1 MIKLLL
7 VGAGGFLG
15 SVLRYLASGAVQS
28 AVASAGFPWGT
39 LAVNATG
46 CFAIGALAHLA
57 ELRGVLG
64 AEQRLFLITGVLG
77 GYTTFSAYG
86 NETYLL
92 LREGETALAAANAL
106 GQVALGLAA
115 VWAGRT
121 LALMIWR

>member
-1 MIKLLL
+1 VIKLLL
-7 VGAGGFLG
+7 VGSGGFLG

-28 AVASAGFPWGT
+28 AARSASFPWGT

-46 CFAIGALAHLA
+46 CLAIGFLSHLA
-57 ELRGVLG
+57 EERGVLG
-64 AEQRLFLITGVLG
+64 EEQRLLLVTGFLG

-86 NETYLL
+86 NETFLL

-115 VWAGRT
+115 VWAGRV
-121 LALMIWR
+121 LAHMLWR